1 MQSQISI
8 TYEYLQDEIEKRT
21 TEESDRKELL
31 KQLQETTKERE
42 ILQAKLSS
50 CIEKMSHFST
60 HVNKRLKTQ
69 RGSVQNLKN
78 KVLEQDGNIAEL

>member
-8 TYEYLQDEIEKRT
+8 TYECLQDEIEQRA

-60 HVNKRLKTQ
+60 HVNKRFKTQ
-69 RGSVQNLKN
+69 RGSVQNLKT

>member
-8 TYEYLQDEIEKRT
+8 TYEYLQDEIEQRT

-69 RGSVQNLKN
+69 RGCVQNLKN

>member
-8 TYEYLQDEIEKRT
+8 TYEYLQDEIEQRT

>member
-1 MQSQISI
+1 MQSQLSI
-8 TYEYLQDEIEKRT
+8 TCECLQDEIEQRT
-21 TEESDRKELL
+21 AEESDRKELL
-31 KQLQETTKERE
+31 KQLQETKKERD

-60 HVNKRLKTQ
+60 HVKKRLKTQ
-69 RGSVQNLKN
+69 RASAQNLKN

>member
-8 TYEYLQDEIEKRT
+8 TYECLQDEIEQRT

-31 KQLQETTKERE
+31 KQLQETKKERE

-60 HVNKRLKTQ
+60 HANKRLKTQ